1 MTEPPTAKLYVI
13 LGSHACR
20 AGMLMLDHK
29 GIPYRVVNLPTAV
42 HPLLLT
48 LRGFTSS
55 PVRRRIGGRRP
66 SALAMADRLGTVP
79 ALRYDGDRVQTN
91 REIARFLDRLKPDPP
106 LFPADP
112 ERRQLVEEAE
122 RWGDEVLQM
131 VARRLALAASLHGRD
146 AMFDRANDG
155 RLGPL
160 LWRNETVRLLGTGLL
175 ARLVFRTNRGNEPEL
190 LASVPGM
197 LDRVDGWIDA
207 GVLNGEE
214 KNAADFMIAPSLA
227 LLCYRRDLRAQI
239 EARPAAELVERILP
253 EPEARPVGV
262 AAG

>member
-1 MTEPPTAKLYVI
+1 MTEPQAAKLYVI

-29 GIPYRVVNLPTAV
+29 GIRYRAVNLPTGL
-42 HPLLLT
+42 HPLLLS

-55 PVRRRIGGRRP
+55 PVRRRVGGRRP

-79 ALRYDGDRVQTN
+79 ALRQDGDRVQTN
-91 REIARFLDRLKPDPP
+91 REIARFLDRLQADPP

-131 VARRLALAASLHGRD
+131 TARRLALAASLHGRD
-146 AMFDRANDG
+146 RMFDRANDG

-160 LWRNETVRLLGTGLL
+160 LWRNETVRIVGTGLL
-175 ARLVFRTNRGNEPEL
+175 ARLVFRANRATEPEL
-190 LASVPGM
+190 LASLPGM

-207 GVLNGEE
+207 GVLNGADL
-214 KNAADFMIAPSLA
+214 NAADFTIAPSLA
-227 LLCYRRDLRAQI
+227 LLSYRRDLRPQV
-239 EARPAAELVERILP
+239 EGRPAAELVERVLP
-253 EPEARPVGV
+253 EPAGM
-262 AAG
+262 AAV

>member
-1 MTEPPTAKLYVI
+1 MTEPQAAKLYVI

-29 GIPYRVVNLPTAV
+29 GIRYRAVNLPTGL

-66 SALAMADRLGTVP
+66 SMLAMADRLGTVP

-91 REIARFLDRLKPDPP
+91 RQIARFLDRLKPDPP

-112 ERRQLVEEAE
+112 ERRALVEEAE

-131 VARRLALAASLHGRD
+131 AARRLALAASLHGPD
-146 AMFDRANDG
+146 GMIDRGNDG

-160 LWRNETVRLLGTGLL
+160 LWRNETVRIIGAGLF
-175 ARLVFRTNRGNEPEL
+175 ARLVFRANRATEPEL
-190 LASVPGM
+190 LASIPGM
-197 LDRVDGWIDA
+197 LDRVDGWIEA
-207 GVLNGEE
+207 GVLNGEDL
-214 KNAADFMIAPSLA
+214 NAADLMIAPSLA
-227 LLCYRRDLRAQI
+227 LLCYRRDLRAQV
-239 EARPAAELVERILP
+239 EGRPAAALLQRVLP
-253 EPEARPVGV
+253 EPTAEPVGM

>member
-1 MTEPPTAKLYVI
+1 MTEPQAAKLYVI

-29 GIPYRVVNLPTAV
+29 GIRYRAVNLPTGL
-42 HPLLLT
+42 HPLLLS

-55 PVRRRIGGRRP
+55 PVRRRVGGRRP

-79 ALRYDGDRVQTN
+79 ALRQDGDRVQTN
-91 REIARFLDRLKPDPP
+91 REIARFLDRLQADPP

-131 VARRLALAASLHGRD
+131 TARRLALAASLHGRD
-146 AMFDRANDG
+146 RMFDRANDG

-160 LWRNETVRLLGTGLL
+160 LWRNETVRIVGTGLL
-175 ARLVFRTNRGNEPEL
+175 ARLVFRANRATEPEL
-190 LASVPGM
+190 LASLPGM

-207 GVLNGEE
+207 GVLNGADL
-214 KNAADFMIAPSLA
+214 NAADFTIAPSLA
-227 LLCYRRDLRAQI
+227 LLSYRCDLRPQV
-239 EARPAAELVERILP
+239 EGRPAAELVERVLP
-253 EPEARPVGV
+253 EPAGM
-262 AAG
+262 AAV